1 MLVEPR
7 IPICMFRV
15 GTSSPESLAE
25 SRRTGVE
32 LPTLHSSRYAPVVEP
47 TIVTG
52 VTAMTAAV
60 LELLALPSG
69 S

>member
-1 MLVEPR
+1 
-7 IPICMFRV
+7 
-15 GTSSPESLAE
+15 
-25 SRRTGVE
+25 VE